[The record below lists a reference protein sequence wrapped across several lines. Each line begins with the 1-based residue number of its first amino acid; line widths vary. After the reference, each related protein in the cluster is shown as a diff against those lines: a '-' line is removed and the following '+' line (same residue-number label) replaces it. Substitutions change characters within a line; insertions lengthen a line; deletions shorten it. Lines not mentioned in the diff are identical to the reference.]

1 MALKP
6 RYKRRIFWAVV
17 SVMGLIAMAVVF
29 IPPMINLNYLKP
41 KITAAV
47 LAQTGI
53 NAKIDGDVHFSL
65 LGGVLIVAHDI
76 NVPMGNINSAMFS
89 VPLKTIFDTS
99 ATELPKQ
106 ITIYGA
112 NLTVENLAPQMY
124 DTDIELHDS
133 IVRFMNKNYEIIQG
147 TLFDGKF
154 NGLIRLDDHRYEI
167 DFENDM
173 YRIRNG
179 NNKLNIEGQ
188 LYSDGSTRGQMELET
203 DNINGLFGFS
213 KPKINETVAMT
224 ANFEWDGGR
233 GLKFHDIHANSFD
246 GDIDLYPNGNKNIR
260 LTSDDMNFDFSF
272 LLKPNRIL
280 YRTNFDLDFHGNLKF
295 AGQNFEHL
303 RLKAIAT
310 NKTFQITNLIADD
323 IIVTGGVI
331 DENGAHNLM
340 ISMPYVD
347 TTATCLFSGTT
358 SNWKCSEFSYKD
370 MTGSMSVSNDNF
382 EIFVQSNGPMPTNF
396 NREHFAKFGRTG
408 RVNFQ
413 FSDIGGAMEITANA
427 TTPSYTFARGKTL
440 DWIGIKIPFLPKF
453 MTDAVGNFTWN
464 GSTMN
469 FIPND
474 GEWMLRI
481 DGDEFAIA
489 GTNSKEWLPNLDLRS
504 VNKMPYTISGA
515 YKDGNI
521 SNLKIGIAGQE
532 FSGTA
537 SRGAITL
544 HTPLLNLDAFIN
556 QEYLDNYS
564 EMEFLSMSPIMI
576 PFGIDLNVS
585 ISADKLI
592 YNGNEFSNFIYLL
605 KPNQQTFS
613 ITDSARGNL
622 LAIISR
628 NKNKYE
634 ISAQVSKFK
643 TYGTLLNSN
652 MPLNIRDTMV
662 TGEIDMTTSGQIA
675 HDITYNLA
683 GTMDLSFDGG
693 YLIGLGFD
701 DFYASAEN
709 ITTLNAEYALAD
721 AFAGGETQ
729 IKKMRIIGEYQN
741 GNFETTQPLE
751 LQVRHVDAIGT
762 LTITDG
768 FMQADLRMLMRGT
781 SPVPAPVSLAISPDN
796 TRKYSL
802 SQIMTDFDPGF
813 MRSFVKTHNKF

>member
-6 RYKRRIFWAVV
+6 RYKRRIFWATV
-17 SVMGLIAMAVVF
+17 SVLGLIAMAVIFV
-29 IPPMINLNYLKP
+29 PPMINLNYLKP
-41 KITAAV
+41 KIETAV
-47 LAQTGI
+47 LDQTGI
-53 NAKIDGDVHFSL
+53 DAQIDGDVHFSL
-65 LGGVLIVAHDI
+65 LGGVLIVAHDVH
-76 NVPMGNINSAMFS
+76 VPMGEINSAMFA
-89 VPLKTIFDTS
+89 VPLKTIFNASS
-99 ATELPKQ
+99 AQLSKH
-106 ITIYGA
+106 ITLYGA
-112 NLTVENLAPQMY
+112 NLTVENLAPQLY

-133 IVRFMNKNYEIIQG
+133 IVRFMNKNYEIING
-147 TLFDGKF
+147 TLSDGKF
-154 NGLIRLDDHRYEI
+154 DGQIRLGAHRYEI
-167 DFENDM
+167 DFENDV
-173 YRIRNG
+173 YHIRNG

-203 DNINGLFGFS
+203 DDINGLFGFS
-213 KPKINETVAMT
+213 NPKINKTVRMT

-246 GDIDLYPNGNKNIR
+246 GDIDLFPDGNKNIR
-260 LTSDDMNFDFSF
+260 LRSDDMNFDFSF
-272 LLKPNRIL
+272 LLKPNRIIH
-280 YRTNFDLDFHGNLKF
+280 RTNFDLDFHGELKF
-295 AGQNFEHL
+295 AGKNFEHL
-303 RLKAIAT
+303 RVKAIGT
-310 NKTFQITNLIADD
+310 NKTFQISNLIADD
-323 IIVTGGVI
+323 IVVTGGII

-340 ISMPYVD
+340 ITMPYGDAV
-347 TTATCLFSGTT
+347 ATCLFSGTT
-358 SNWKCSEFSYKD
+358 TDWKCSEFSYND
-370 MTGSMSVSNDNF
+370 MTGSMSVSNDKF
-382 EIFVQSNGPMPTNF
+382 EIFVQSDNPMPADF
-396 NREHFAKFGRTG
+396 NRERFEKFGRTG

-413 FSDIGGAMEITANA
+413 FSDIGGTMEITPKSI
-427 TTPSYTFARGKTL
+427 TPSYTFARGKTL

-453 MTDAVGNFTWN
+453 ITDSVGNFTWN
-464 GSTMN
+464 GTSMN

-474 GEWMLRI
+474 GKWMLRI

-489 GTNSKEWLPNLDLRS
+489 GTNAKEWLPNLDLRS
-504 VNKMPYTISGA
+504 VNEMPYTISGA

-521 SNLKIGIAGQE
+521 SNLKIGIASQE

-544 HTPLLNLDAFIN
+544 HTPLLNLDAFMN

-576 PFGIDLNVS
+576 PFGIDFNVS

-622 LAIISR
+622 LAIITR

-634 ISAQVSKFK
+634 ISAQLSKFK
-643 TYGTLLNSN
+643 TYGTLLNTD
-652 MPLNIRDTMV
+652 MPLNIRDTMI

-693 YLIGLGFD
+693 YIIGLGFD

-741 GNFETTQPLE
+741 GNFETTGPFE

-762 LTITDG
+762 LQITDG

-781 SPVPAPVSLAISPDN
+781 SPVPAPVTLAISPDN
-796 TRKYSL
+796 TRQYSL
-802 SQIMTDFDPGF
+802 SQIMIDFDPGF
-813 MRSFVKTHNKF
+813 MRSFVKTHDKF